1 MKRSDRLIGLTNFF
15 LNHPQELV
23 QLSFFTERYE
33 ASKSSI
39 SEDLDII
46 HDMFQYEGIGALE
59 RVSGAAGGAK
69 YVPYFKEENSLRFIR
84 GLCEQLEDSTRILPG
99 GYLYMSDL
107 LGDPNTVKEIGK
119 VFVSAFADKNIDAV
133 VTVETKGIPLAY
145 AVADYLNVPVV
156 VIRRNMRVTEG
167 SSVSIN
173 YVSGRSQRIQTM
185 VLPKRG
191 LQEGMNVCII
201 DDFMKA
207 GGTISG
213 MISLLEEFKASVV
226 AIGVFAETES
236 EGNERMV
243 EQYTSLI
250 KVTNVNIKNKQIQVQ
265 YGNFYSKS

>member
-1 MKRSDRLIGLTNFF
+1 MKRSDRLVGLTNFF
-15 LNHPQELV
+15 VNNPQKLV
-23 QLSFFTERYE
+23 QLSYFTERYN

-46 HDMFQYEGIGALE
+46 NEMLKHEGIGSLE
-59 RVSGAAGGAK
+59 RFPGAAGGAK
-69 YVPYFKEENSLRFIR
+69 YIPNFTNENSIQFIQS
-84 GLCEQLEDSTRILPG
+84 LCEKLEDPSRILPG

-107 LGDPNTVKEIGK
+107 LGDPSIVKQIGK
-119 VFVSAFADKNIDAV
+119 VFVSAFFKKEIDAV

-185 VLPKRG
+185 VLPKRN

-207 GGTISG
+207 GGTVTG
-213 MISLLEEFKASVV
+213 MISLLEEFKATVV
-226 AIGVFAETES
+226 GIGVFAEAEDNN
-236 EGNERMV
+236 NERMI

-250 KVTNVNIKNKQIQVQ
+250 KVSNLQNKDINVK
-265 YGNFYSKS
+265 YGSILQK